1 MRMPPVFS
9 CDGMLHVYLNAWRA
23 PGSETKTALKLQQTL
38 KSFSKLKLQ
47 LIYRHRGVYLLHT

>member
-1 MRMPPVFS
+1 MPPVFS